1 MPDGGSLTIPA
12 NLSEWLTLAN
22 VVLTAVFAGLTF
34 FILKAN
40 RATVAAMRDQMADQ
54 NRPFV
59 AVTVQVRIG
68 TPVIQLLVKNVGR
81 SPAQHLRLCLDRDF
95 FQFGEQGEGRNLARQ
110 SAFSRTIDCLA
121 PMSELLFDLGM
132 GHEIFAAGAN
142 QTVCPHTFTVSAEYR
157 YGTSK
162 YSEQTH
168 VDLRPYVGTSVPQHP
183 IVEELE
189 RVRKSIDNLTSTVK

>member
-81 SPAQHLRLCLDRDF
+81 SANLQTASQARRPRVARPVRVPDR
-95 FQFGEQGEGRNLARQ
+95 
-110 SAFSRTIDCLA
+110 
-121 PMSELLFDLGM
+121 
-132 GHEIFAAGAN
+132 
-142 QTVCPHTFTVSAEYR
+142 
-157 YGTSK
+157 
-162 YSEQTH
+162 
-168 VDLRPYVGTSVPQHP
+168 
-183 IVEELE
+183 
-189 RVRKSIDNLTSTVK
+189 